1 MKKITLFIVA
11 GLFGLYSFTAT
22 AQQDPQFS
30 HYMFNGLFFNPAYAG
45 MDGAMA
51 KFSFLHRTQWLGYE
65 AAGNDGAL
73 PQSNLLSF
81 HAPLLKYQSG
91 VGVVLMQDRIGPIYN
106 YNARASY
113 AYHFMVGEG
122 KLSLGLSGGVYA
134 ITMDFDQYRAIN
146 PDDPLIRKGSET
158 DYKPDMAAGVW
169 YESPKYYGGISMN
182 HVIQSEFDFG
192 IDGARN
198 PLARHMYVTGG
209 YHWEATY
216 DLVVTPSVL
225 VKTEFETYSYDLNV
239 MGTYKERFYGGLS
252 YRQSDAITALVG
264 VHALKDKSLTIG
276 YSFDYTVP
284 ATEAKELTSHELYL
298 SYQLPV
304 IMKGS
309 KPVIRTPR
317 YSK

>member
-1 MKKITLFIVA
+1 MKKITLFVIA

-65 AAGNDGAL
+65 AADVGGGG
-73 PQSNLLSF
+73 PQSNMLSF

-106 YNARASY
+106 YTANASY
-113 AYHFMVGEG
+113 AYHFMVGPG
-122 KLSLGLSGGVYA
+122 KLSLGLSGGVYG
-134 ITMDFDQYRAIN
+134 ITMDYDLYRAIN
-146 PDDPLIRKGSET
+146 PDDPLILSGSET
-158 DYKPDMAAGVW
+158 QFKPDMGAGVW
-169 YESPKYYGGISMN
+169 YDSPKYYAGVSMT
-182 HVIQSEFDFG
+182 HIIQSEFDFG
-192 IDGARN
+192 VSAEN
-198 PLARHMYVTGG
+198 ALARHMYVTGG
-209 YHWEATY
+209 YKWEATY
-216 DLVVTPSVL
+216 DLMVVPSVL
-225 VKTEFETYSYDLNV
+225 VKTEFETYSFDLNV

-284 ATEAKELTSHELYL
+284 DTEAKEPTSHELYL